1 MSPNISKPCRETG
14 APEGGQGHGHRVGES
29 GEQGGWRTREQCL
42 LAGNQN
48 HQEVKE
54 TKTQESSK
62 EQTTGFPI
70 TCVCS
75 KQSSQPRYAYSGVP
89 TCAQVLP
96 SWPGWSRQ
104 VPFAPRPLW
113 LTPLCCPA
121 GLLLCMMVE
130 VRVSPRVHLTALTR
144 VSVQFNF
151 WRCCSAVPSILGW
164 HRETLVFGG
173 WLQGQLYNLQ
183 NENTQFSQWGGEI
196 SLPFPFPWPQPHSRQ
211 VTHKS
216 PRDCI
221 LCAGSYSCLIGGE

>member
-1 MSPNISKPCRETG
+1 MEHQGAVSPSRKSKPPRDQRNQD
-14 APEGGQGHGHRVGES
+14 PRVWQRANRWS
-29 GEQGGWRTREQCL
+29 L
-42 LAGNQN
+42 
-48 HQEVKE
+48 HHVYVP
-54 TKTQESSK
+54 SSHPSHIMC
-62 EQTTGFPI
+62 TL
-70 TCVCS
+70 VC
-75 KQSSQPRYAYSGVP
+75 PP
-89 TCAQVLP
+89 CAQVLP

-104 VPFAPRPLW
+104 APFAPRRMW

-130 VRVSPRVHLTALTR
+130 GRESPRVHWIALTR

-151 WRCCSAVPSILGW
+151 QRCCCAVPSISGW

-196 SLPFPFPWPQPHSRQ
+196 SLLCPWPWPQPHSRQ
-211 VTHKS
+211 VIHKS